1 MNKLIITQSILN
13 EIYDDSSF
21 KSDISELIN
30 SLIDAEL
37 QKEDPDFD
45 FIDECAEAL
54 IEVQSGNYS
63 EAMPLIAKNKF
74 EDKEKRR
81 KVLSIFLA
89 CAVVFTLSIGAVAVS
104 HTVEKKKEEETTTQ
118 ITEKTTTA
126 APTKA
131 TTAAA
136 TTKAPSD
143 VHAVNLYL
151 SYSDSFKESYFKGE
165 KLDLSGLTVT
175 VDFSD
180 GSSRDVDLSEC
191 KVITNDNFGET
202 RFAEEVTIE
211 YQGLRRS
218 FVVIFE
224 ENVLPIKP
232 FDPEEHTFF
241 DTRTYPE
248 KIESSVQYVEVE
260 AGKSTRVTMRK
271 NNDGFVCFTTDNDLL
286 EDVSISYL
294 GGFSGREIYLDIT
307 GGSTPGVTKI
317 SLAYEHNSNNIMTE
331 ITVRVVEPGGSQ
343 DQ

>member
-37 QKEDPDFD
+37 QKEEPDFD

-89 CAVVFTLSIGAVAVS
+89 CAIVFTLSIGAVAVS
-104 HTVEKKKEEETTTQ
+104 HTVEKKKEEATTTQ

-131 TTAAA
+131 TTAA
-136 TTKAPSD
+136 TTKVPSD
-143 VHAVNLYL
+143 VYAVNLYL
-151 SYSDSFKESYFKGE
+151 SYSDSFKESYSKGE

-191 KVITNDNFGET
+191 KVITSDNFGET
-202 RFAEEVTIE
+202 HFAEEVTIE

-224 ENVLPIKP
+224 ENILPNKP

-294 GGFSGREIYLDIT
+294 GGFNGREIYLDIT

-317 SLAYEHNSNNIMTE
+317 SLAYERNRNNIMTE
-331 ITVRVVEPGGSQ
+331 ITVRVVEPGNR